1 MIRKITLLSLR
12 LFIAF
17 GFVQVADAQIY
28 SNGDLSTGATSASG
42 VAAPAG
48 YTWSEVQSDTGNT
61 TESNT
66 SFGYSAYYLAD
77 GSTSF
82 AIADDFTV
90 PAGESWSVDS
100 FDFFLYQTNYA
111 GSVPPIDQLRV
122 QLYSGNP
129 SAGGTV
135 LAGDLTTDVFDSA
148 NSGEAFIYRTGNSVT
163 PAPGTVPGTARKIW
177 QVRGTLA
184 VSLPAGTYWVVFQ
197 GHATNNAAFFSPPV
211 TEVGVRGLASW
222 NGQQLTVPT
231 STWGNL
237 IDTGNPATAPDF
249 AQDMAFAVNGTILG
263 INESEMTTLI
273 ATPNPVKDA
282 LNLSS
287 TNDISSVEVY
297 NMLGQQVLVKTINA
311 AQSQVDMSQ
320 LNAGTYMVKVIS
332 ETQQKTIKVVKE

>member
-17 GFVQVADAQIY
+17 GIVQAADAQIY

-66 SFGYSAYYLAD
+66 NFGYSAYYLAD

-90 PAGESWSVDS
+90 PTGESWSVDS

-135 LAGDLTTDVFDSA
+135 VAGDLTTDVFDSA

-184 VSLPAGTYWVVFQ
+184 STLPAGTYWVVFQ

-231 STWGNL
+231 TTWSNL
-237 IDTGNPATAPDF
+237 IDAGNPATAPDF
-249 AQDMAFAVNGTILG
+249 AQDMAFFVNGTVLG
-263 INESEMTTLI
+263 INESELATLV
-273 ATPNPVKDA
+273 ATPNPVRDV

-311 AQSQVDMSQ
+311 AQSQLDMSQ
-320 LNAGTYMVKVIS
+320 LNSGTYMVKVVS
-332 ETQQKTIKVVKE
+332 DSQQKTLKVVKE